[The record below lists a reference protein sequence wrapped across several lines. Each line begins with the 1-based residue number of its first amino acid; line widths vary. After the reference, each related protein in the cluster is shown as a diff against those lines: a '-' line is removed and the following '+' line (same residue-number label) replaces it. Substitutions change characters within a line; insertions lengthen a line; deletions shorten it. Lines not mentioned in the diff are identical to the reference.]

1 MRFLLGVLMLMISGS
16 ALATIDVLQ
25 FKDEA
30 QEQQF
35 RQLTEELRCQRRPCQ
50 VQAFDAQAGQTK
62 QDAEEG
68 GAQAAQ
74 N

>member
-35 RQLTEELRCQRRPCQ
+35 RQLTEETTLPEMPEQQHCRFQLDDCHRPAPES
-50 VQAFDAQAGQTK
+50 V
-62 QDAEEG
+62 
-68 GAQAAQ
+68 
-74 N
+74 

>member
-35 RQLTEELRCQRRPCQ
+35 RQLTEELPEQQHCRFQLDDCHRPASES
-50 VQAFDAQAGQTK
+50 V
-62 QDAEEG
+62 
-68 GAQAAQ
+68 
-74 N
+74 

>member
-35 RQLTEELRCQRRPCQ
+35 RQLTEELRCQIGRASCRER
-50 VQAFDAQAGQTK
+50 V
-62 QDAEEG
+62 
-68 GAQAAQ
+68 
-74 N
+74 

>member
-30 QEQQF
+30 
-35 RQLTEELRCQRRPCQ
+35 L
-50 VQAFDAQAGQTK
+50 
-62 QDAEEG
+62 
-68 GAQAAQ
+68 GAAVPATH
-74 N
+74 

>member
-35 RQLTEELRCQRRPCQ
+35 RQLTEELRCPKIFFLRLSLRLRFLFP
-50 VQAFDAQAGQTK
+50 
-62 QDAEEG
+62 
-68 GAQAAQ
+68 
-74 N
+74 